1 MQNNKTP
8 DFRVCLTGGGT
19 AGHVTPHF
27 ALLPAMRERGWQIF
41 YVGSAGLERKLVE
54 DQGVEFHTIATGKL
68 RRYASWQNLV
78 DIFKV
83 GVGCLQA
90 FWLLWRKKP
99 DVLFSK
105 GGFVAVPVAWA
116 AWVLGIPVISH
127 ESDVTPGLANRLIK
141 PVAKK
146 LLYTLPDTG
155 KYLGSNAEQVGTP
168 IRSQLFAGDKSLG
181 RKLCGFTRED
191 LPTILVMGGSQ
202 GAQRINESLLAI
214 LPWLLEKALVVHLTG
229 AGKGI
234 NFTHPNYR
242 SFEFVSSEM
251 KDIYALADFV
261 ISRAG
266 ANSLFE
272 ILALRK
278 PMLLIPLEQGSR
290 GDQVINAAS
299 FERQGW
305 AKVLREK
312 DLNPESFKSAIHELM
327 NSGDSMKKAQSAHDS
342 TGAADRIIAT
352 LSEAAGLAAQ
362 PS

>member
-1 MQNNKTP
+1 
-8 DFRVCLTGGGT
+8 
-19 AGHVTPHF
+19 
-27 ALLPAMRERGWQIF
+27 MRARGWNVF

-54 DQGVEFHTIATGKL
+54 DQGVEFHAIATGKL
-68 RRYASWQNLV
+68 RRYASWQNFL

-90 FWLLWRKKP
+90 FWLLWRKRP

-116 AWVLGIPVISH
+116 AWILRIPVISH

-141 PVAKK
+141 PVARK
-146 LLYTLPDTG
+146 LLYTFPETS
-155 KYLGSNAEQVGTP
+155 KYLSSNAEQVGTP
-168 IRSQLFAGDKSLG
+168 IRPQLFAGDTSTA
-181 RKLCGFTRED
+181 RELCGFSKAD

-202 GAQRINESLLAI
+202 GAQRINESLLAV
-214 LPWLLEKALVVHLTG
+214 LPWLVERAFVVHLTG
-229 AGKGI
+229 AGKSIG
-234 NFTHPNYR
+234 FTHPNYK

-251 KDIYALADFV
+251 KDLYALADFV

-272 ILALRK
+272 VLALRK

-305 AKVLREK
+305 ARVLREK
-312 DLNPESFKSAIHELM
+312 DLNPDSFKAAISDLM
-327 NSGDSMKKAQSAHDS
+327 ISGDTIRKAQSLHDS
-342 TGAADRIIAT
+342 TGAADKIIAT
-352 LSEAAGLAAQ
+352 LSEAAGLAVQ